1 MYAAKSYAVDQV
13 CRISKTNRDLFTV
26 AGITN
31 GSNATVYQLSTSAL
45 GITVGD
51 YVIAKGTTNYD
62 YKQVPLYVTAVS
74 GANITVED
82 DNSASG
88 SYKLR
93 IFTTYWAHCSD
104 V

>member
-1 MYAAKSYAVDQV
+1 MASQVLCSRPV
-13 CRISKTNRDLFTV
+13 CRISKTRGDLFTV

-31 GSNATVYQLSTSAL
+31 GSNATVYQLSTSAH

-51 YVIAKGTTNYD
+51 YVIAKGILIMTIN
-62 YKQVPLYVTAVS
+62 KFHFVTAVS

-88 SYKLR
+88 S
-93 IFTTYWAHCSD
+93 
-104 V
+104 